1 MIDYL
6 DYRPL
11 KELIGVLIT
20 LVLGGYVFTWMM
32 SLNINRR
39 LKETLKEHK
48 DDMVKAIDETKKAID
63 RLPCPSQAEKVS
75 KHGER
80 LARLEAAANGTAKKI
95 CPGEGG

>member
-32 SLNINRR
+32 SVNINRR

-48 DDMVKAIDETKKAID
+48 DDMVKAIDETKEMIC

-80 LARLEAAANGTAKKI
+80 LARLEAVANGAKKV
-95 CPGEGG
+95 CLEKGD